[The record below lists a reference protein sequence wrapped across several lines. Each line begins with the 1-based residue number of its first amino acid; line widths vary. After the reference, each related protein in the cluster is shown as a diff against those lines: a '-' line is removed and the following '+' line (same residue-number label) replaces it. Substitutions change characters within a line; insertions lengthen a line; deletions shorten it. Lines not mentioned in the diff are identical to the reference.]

1 MRDER
6 IVKPSA
12 KSNKSFNPK
21 NHSSD
26 YQVNYL
32 NYDSFDFKI
41 TLIFIRGS
49 IFDAH
54 NERCKT

>member
-41 TLIFIRGS
+41 TLIFIRGL